1 MEPTHTRLSVM
12 TCTLVSRYVH
22 LYTRATSTQSFVQG
36 DRYLGLPD
44 TDIYGVTEQTCPD
57 MPFLCKTTVSHSS
70 TACQTHC
77 QQIPESRN
85 ACKHRMSVP
94 SYTLG
99 RQPFAAVGRRQ
110 SPRQHVAELLY
121 QSARRHR
128 TSDHDTF
135 PFPRP
140 PRSGGARQYKMYGV
154 RRPVTEPKPP
164 ILYPF
169 PASREAVEPRPYPN
183 ARWQNM
189 PYDVTSHKGVTILQP
204 IADCTAARK

>member
-1 MEPTHTRLSVM
+1 
-12 TCTLVSRYVH
+12 
-22 LYTRATSTQSFVQG
+22 
-36 DRYLGLPD
+36 
-44 TDIYGVTEQTCPD
+44 

-85 ACKHRMSVP
+85 TCKHRMSVP

-99 RQPFAAVGRRQ
+99 RQPFAAVGRRR

-121 QSARRHR
+121 QSARRQR
-128 TSDHDTF
+128 TSDPDTL
-135 PFPRP
+135 PFPVSRE
-140 PRSGGARQYKMYGV
+140 AVKHANTKMTASDV
-154 RRPVTEPKPP
+154 QLRRTEPKPL
-164 ILYPF
+164 IFYTF
-169 PASREAVEPRPYPN
+169 PASREAVEPRPHPN

-204 IADCTAARK
+204 IPDCTAARK